1 MAPKDDRKMPQVR
14 PDAMPGGRYDFSSD
28 NTSGICPEAWA
39 EMERANE
46 SNVASY
52 GNDPWTG
59 RAADLLRGVFENEC
73 EVFFVFNGTAA
84 NALSLASGCQSYHA
98 IVAHEKAHP
107 VTDECGAPE
116 FFTNGAKVVAAP
128 GDAGKLLPATIEEII
143 HRRSDLHFQKI
154 RALSLTQA
162 TELGTVYKPAEIRA
176 LTGVARANGMFVQM
190 DGARFANAV
199 VSTGLAPAELTWKAG
214 VDILCFGGTKN
225 GMSSCEA
232 VVFFNRELAADFEYR
247 CKQAGQLCSKMRYL
261 TSQWVGALESGAWL
275 RHAAHA
281 NACARRLAD
290 GLAAI
295 QGVTILMPVEG
306 NAVFAELP
314 PAVAAALR
322 GKGWWFYPFI
332 GEHGYRL
339 MCSWAT
345 RHEVIDEL
353 VADVRAASE
362 K

>member
-1 MAPKDDRKMPQVR
+1 MAPKDDPKMPQVR

-39 EMERANE
+39 EMERANA
-46 SNVASY
+46 SIVPSY
-52 GNDPWTG
+52 GNDPWTE
-59 RAADLLRGVFENEC
+59 RASNLLRGLFGTDC

-84 NALSLASGCQSYHA
+84 NALSLASICQSYHA

-107 VTDECGAPE
+107 ATDECGAPE
-116 FFTNGAKVVAAP
+116 FFTNGAKIIPAP
-128 GDAGKLLPATIEEII
+128 GDAGKLLPGTVEEII
-143 HRRSDLHFQKI
+143 HRRSDLHFQKL

-162 TELGTVYKPAEIRA
+162 TELGTIYQPAEIRA
-176 LTGVARANGMFVQM
+176 LTEVAHRHGMSVHM

-199 VSTGLAPAELTWKAG
+199 VSTGLPPADITWKAG

-225 GMSSCEA
+225 GMSACEA
-232 VVFFNRELAADFEYR
+232 VLFFKKDLADEFEYR

-261 TSQWVGALESGAWL
+261 TAQWVGTLESGAWL

-281 NACARRLAD
+281 NGCARRLAK
-290 GLAAI
+290 GLAGI
-295 QGVTILMPVEG
+295 KGVTILMPVEG
-306 NAVFAELP
+306 NAVFAELS

-322 GKGWWFYPFI
+322 AKGWFFYPFI

-345 RHEVIDEL
+345 RHEIVDAF
-353 VADVRAASE
+353 VADVRAESE